1 MRRNARA
8 LIAIVLLVVGAVL
21 TLSFQTIELGNF
33 SRGGDTLLGLSLGL
47 DLQGGSHLVYQGE
60 PTLDRGGELL
70 PPTAEDMESLK
81 LIIERRVNSSG
92 LGEPIVQ
99 ILGEDRLL
107 IQLPG
112 VDDPERAKALIGE
125 TAQLVFRHR
134 QIVPPR
140 NLATEGV
147 VTDADVVS
155 VSAEPIPEELLPE
168 SEAGTE
174 GSSTEADPI
183 PVIIVEMT
191 PAGAARFDEVLARL
205 SSEFNVAAATAN
217 VFTFQ
222 SQLQAGYLPS
232 LRVTINGNESLDGII
247 APPAI
252 SKLAKGRTCTLCLI
266 RSRSLRRL
274 RSRMRRRRLWSRM
287 TWRRRRA

>member
-8 LIAIVLLVVGAVL
+8 LIVVLVLVVASGL
-21 TLSFQTIELGNF
+21 FLGFQRVEIGPF
-33 SRGGDTLLGLSLGL
+33 ARGDDNTLLGLSLGL

-60 PTLDRGGELL
+60 PILEDGSEPQ
-70 PPTAEDMESLK
+70 PPTADDMESLK

-112 VDDPERAKALIGE
+112 VNDPERAKALIGE

-134 QIVPPR
+134 QTIPPR

-168 SEAGTE
+168 SEAETE
-174 GSSTEADPI
+174 GSSSEDDPI
-183 PVIIVEMT
+183 PVNNCGDD
-191 PAGAARFDEVLARL
+191 A
-205 SSEFNVAAATAN
+205 
-217 VFTFQ
+217 
-222 SQLQAGYLPS
+222 
-232 LRVTINGNESLDGII
+232 
-247 APPAI
+247 
-252 SKLAKGRTCTLCLI
+252 
-266 RSRSLRRL
+266 
-274 RSRMRRRRLWSRM
+274 
-287 TWRRRRA
+287 